1 MTTTPKKPDRD
12 TIICICSQDGQIR
25 AEAQRVEA
33 HRLLGVTDPSRFA
46 VALIMSLAFE
56 FGAEVEVY
64 SDQWFALDVH
74 VGDFSDD
81 IEADHPLD
89 GMIELWLRLREA
101 FPEKVTRPAEE
112 NDCVARWSARQVE
125 SLKLAGQ
132 ELADHDVSC
141 PICLHRPGD
150 HPARYPK
157 RCKNGQVLW
166 LTGIQEE
173 RSMIDKWSSPEMEES
188 PRFWGERR

>member
-1 MTTTPKKPDRD
+1 MTITPKKPDRD
-12 TIICICSQDGQIR
+12 TIICICRQDGQIR

-33 HRLLGVTDPSRFA
+33 HRLLGVADPSRFA

-64 SDQWFALDVH
+64 SDQWFALQVEA
-74 VGDFSDD
+74 GAFADD

-89 GMIELWLRLREA
+89 GLIELWLRLREA
-101 FPEKVTRPAEE
+101 FPEKVTQAAEE
-112 NDCVARWSARQVE
+112 NNSVARWSARQVE
-125 SLKLAGQ
+125 RLKLADQ
-132 ELADHDVSC
+132 ELAAHDVGC
-141 PICLHRPGD
+141 PICLRRPGD

-166 LTGIQEE
+166 LAGIQEE
-173 RSMIDKWSSPEMEES
+173 KSMIDKWGSPEMEES